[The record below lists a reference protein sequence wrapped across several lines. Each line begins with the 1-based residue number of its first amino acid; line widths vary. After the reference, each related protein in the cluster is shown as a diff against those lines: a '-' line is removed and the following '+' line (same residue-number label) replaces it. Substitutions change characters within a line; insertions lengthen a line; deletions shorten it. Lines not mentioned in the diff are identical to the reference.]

1 MAGVPIARPSTMND
15 DTTDSL
21 TPTPPPKAAPGQID
35 AAEDAASRET
45 IDVADAASLRRW
57 ASALGT
63 TDEALA
69 GAVQAV
75 GPRVDRVKDHLG
87 QGGSAAGQEAG

>member
-1 MAGVPIARPSTMND
+1 MDND
-15 DTTDSL
+15 SSEPL
-21 TPTPPPKAAPGQID
+21 TPTRPPEAEPTQIE
-35 AAEDAASRET
+35 AAEDAASRAT
-45 IDVADAASLRRW
+45 IDVAETASLRRW

-75 GPRVDRVKDHLG
+75 GPRLDRIKDHLG
-87 QGGSAAGQEAG
+87 QGGSASDQDAG

>member
-1 MAGVPIARPSTMND
+1 MDD
-15 DTTDSL
+15 DTPESL
-21 TPTPPPKAAPGQID
+21 TPTPPPPAEPPQVAV
-35 AAEDAASRET
+35 AEDPASRAT
-45 IDVADAASLRRW
+45 IDVADTASLQRW

-75 GPRVDRVKDHLG
+75 GPRVDRIKDHLG
-87 QGGSAAGQEAG
+87 QGGSASDQDSG